1 MLYITLVQCVCPL
14 KIKITQFPDGF
25 RLNSPWQIQD
35 VCPRRTK
42 RTSIFT
48 THSTILWVEGNEDN
62 QRKKFLS
69 SGLSKLA
76 AVTLSS
82 SICSDKESMIRSC
95 TGVQVALTCSAST
108 SRASIS
114 SIWLKKS
121 CNFYKEKQTSWNQR
135 FGITLYSIATG
146 GSTVLIWI
154 STGKCCKWFCFREIA
169 LWELNEL
176 IHEQKLRPISQQ
188 AAPTKEKR

>member
-1 MLYITLVQCVCPL
+1 MDSVLIHPGKSNTSVRNERNEPAFLQP
-14 KIKITQFPDGF
+14 T
-25 RLNSPWQIQD
+25 
-35 VCPRRTK
+35 RRTCELWGM
-42 RTSIFT
+42 RTT
-48 THSTILWVEGNEDN
+48 RG
-62 QRKKFLS
+62 KKFLS

-95 TGVQVALTCSAST
+95 TGVQVAFTCSAST

-114 SIWLKKS
+114 SIWLRKS

-146 GSTVLIWI
+146 GGTVLIWI

-169 LWELNEL
+169 EWELNEL
-176 IHEQKLRPISQQ
+176 IHEQKFRPISQQ
-188 AAPTKEKR
+188 TAPTKEKTIGLSW